1 MAGVRGH
8 SVQQD
13 STGKKSE
20 ELIPS
25 SCDSSV
31 TLGSTH
37 TPSPCPLPR
46 WARGIP
52 RSASVASPARTH
64 FSENWKLSVGRWA
77 FAFLLSTFSLQPS
90 TRADSVTLRPVADT
104 TLIETAPNNN
114 LGGQPFANSGTTQN
128 FTKNRA
134 LFRFDVSA
142 IPTGAQVDSVSLAF
156 EVTRQ
161 PVDGYAPADFGLH
174 RMLVSWGE
182 GVQTTANPGS
192 PGQGAPASPGEATW
206 LARFAQ
212 TGPNWAAPGGLAGTD
227 FAAASSAG
235 QSIYSVANSPY
246 FFTSSQL
253 AADVQ
258 LWLANPSENF
268 GWMLLA
274 NNEGPNFT
282 ARRFGSREDAIN
294 APQLIVQFT
303 AVPEPSSLVLAA
315 MGAGWLMRHG
325 QRRRS

>member
-1 MAGVRGH
+1 M
-8 SVQQD
+8 
-13 STGKKSE
+13 
-20 ELIPS
+20 
-25 SCDSSV
+25 
-31 TLGSTH
+31 
-37 TPSPCPLPR
+37 
-46 WARGIP
+46 
-52 RSASVASPARTH
+52 
-64 FSENWKLSVGRWA
+64 SVGRWT
-77 FAFLLSTFSLQPS
+77 FALWLSTFSIQHS
-90 TRADSVTLRPVADT
+90 ARADSVTLRPVADT

-182 GVQTTANPGS
+182 GAQTTANPGS
-192 PGQGAPASPGEATW
+192 PGQGAPAAPGEATW

-227 FAAASSAG
+227 FAATSSAG
-235 QSIYSVANSPY
+235 QSIYSTANSPY

-258 LWLANPSENF
+258 LWLANPSENY

-274 NNEGPNFT
+274 NDEGPNFT
-282 ARRFGSREDAIN
+282 ARRFGSREDSIN
-294 APQLIVQFT
+294 APQLAVQFT
-303 AVPEPSSLVLAA
+303 TVPEPSSLVLLAGAA
-315 MGAGWLMRHG
+315 ALLAGRI
-325 QRRRS
+325 RRK

>member
-1 MAGVRGH
+1 MNHNATAAGH
-8 SVQQD
+8 SV
-13 STGKKSE
+13 
-20 ELIPS
+20 
-25 SCDSSV
+25 
-31 TLGSTH
+31 GSWT
-37 TPSPCPLPR
+37 
-46 WARGIP
+46 
-52 RSASVASPARTH
+52 
-64 FSENWKLSVGRWA
+64 
-77 FAFLLSTFSLQPS
+77 FALWLSTFSLQHS
-90 TRADSVTLRPVADT
+90 TLADSVTLRPVADT

-114 LGGQPFANSGTTQN
+114 LGGQTFANSGTTQN

-134 LFRFDVSA
+134 LFRFDVSS
-142 IPTGAQVDSVSLAF
+142 IPTGAQVESVSMVL

-182 GVQTTANPGS
+182 GAQTASSPGS
-192 PGQGAPASPGEATW
+192 PGQGAPAAPGEATW

-235 QSIYSVANSPY
+235 QSVYSVANSPY

-258 LWLANPSENF
+258 LWLANPSANF

-274 NNEGPNFT
+274 NDEGPNFT

-294 APQLIVQFT
+294 APQLLVQFT
-303 AVPEPSSLVLAA
+303 AVPEPSSMVLAVL
-315 MGAGWLMRHG
+315 GAGWLA
-325 QRRRS
+325 RRVRSRRV

>member
-1 MAGVRGH
+1 MKSRPQVHYQGTIVR
-8 SVQQD
+8 
-13 STGKKSE
+13 
-20 ELIPS
+20 
-25 SCDSSV
+25 
-31 TLGSTH
+31 
-37 TPSPCPLPR
+37 R
-46 WARGIP
+46 W
-52 RSASVASPARTH
+52 T
-64 FSENWKLSVGRWA
+64 
-77 FAFLLSTFSLQPS
+77 FAVLLSAFSFQPS
-90 TRADSVTLRPVADT
+90 TRADTVTLRPVADT

-134 LFRFDVSA
+134 LFRFDVSS
-142 IPTGAQVDSVSLAF
+142 IPTGSLVESVSLVL

-182 GVQTTANPGS
+182 GTQTASNPGS
-192 PGQGAPASPGEATW
+192 PGQGAPAATGEATW
-206 LARFAQ
+206 NSPLAL
-212 TGPNWAAPGGLAGTD
+212 TGATWASPGGQSGTD

-235 QSIYSVANSPY
+235 QSIYSTANSPY

-258 LWLANPSENF
+258 LWLDNPSANF

-274 NNEGPNFT
+274 NDEGPNFT

-294 APQLIVQFT
+294 APQLLVQFT
-303 AVPEPSSLVLAA
+303 AVPEPSAVVLAA
-315 MGAGWLMRHG
+315 LGAGWLMRCV
-325 QRRRS
+325 QRRR

>member
-1 MAGVRGH
+1 MRGNG
-8 SVQQD
+8 VQQNG
-13 STGKKSE
+13 TAVKSE
-20 ELIPS
+20 KLFPS
-25 SCDSSV
+25 SYHSSAP
-31 TLGSTH
+31 LISQPA
-37 TPSPCPLPR
+37 PSPFPLPR
-46 WARGIP
+46 WGRGFAR
-52 RSASVASPARTH
+52 STTVASPACSH
-64 FSENWKLSVGRWA
+64 FSERWKLSFGRWTFALWLSA
-77 FAFLLSTFSLQPS
+77 FSIQPS
-90 TRADSVTLRPVADT
+90 AHADSVTLRPIADT

-142 IPTGAQVDSVSLAF
+142 IPPGAQVESVSLTF

-161 PVDGYAPADFGLH
+161 PVDGYAPGDFGLH

-182 GVQTTANPGS
+182 GTKVTANPGT

-212 TGPNWAAPGGLAGTD
+212 TGPNWTAPGGLVGTD
-227 FAAASSAG
+227 FATTSSAG
-235 QSIYSVANSPY
+235 QTIYGTANSPY

-258 LWLANPSENF
+258 LWLANPTENF

-274 NNEGPNFT
+274 NDEGPNFT
-282 ARRFGSREDAIN
+282 ARRFGSREDGIN
-294 APQLIVQFT
+294 APQLFVQFT
-303 AVPEPSSLVLAA
+303 TVPEPSSLVLAA
-315 MGAGWLMRHG
+315 MAAGWLMRRV
-325 QRRRS
+325 QRRQG

>member
-1 MAGVRGH
+1 M
-8 SVQQD
+8 
-13 STGKKSE
+13 KNN
-20 ELIPS
+20 
-25 SCDSSV
+25 
-31 TLGSTH
+31 
-37 TPSPCPLPR
+37 
-46 WARGIP
+46 
-52 RSASVASPARTH
+52 PAANERPVGR
-64 FSENWKLSVGRWA
+64 WKLSFGRWT
-77 FAFLLSTFSLQPS
+77 FALLLSTFSPQLS
-90 TRADSVTLRPVADT
+90 TRADSVTLRPIADT

-114 LGGQPFANSGTTQN
+114 LGAQPFANSGTTQN

-134 LFRFDVSA
+134 LFRFDVSG
-142 IPTGAQVDSVSLAF
+142 IPTGAQVDSVSIAF

-182 GVQTTANPGS
+182 GAQTTANPGS
-192 PGQGAPASPGEATW
+192 PGQGAPAAPGEATW

-212 TGPNWAAPGGLAGTD
+212 TGPNWAAPGGLAATD

-274 NNEGPNFT
+274 NDEGPNFT

-294 APQLIVQFT
+294 APQLLVQFT
-303 AVPEPSSLVLAA
+303 TVPEPSALVLL
-315 MGAGWLMRHG
+315 AGGVVLLA
-325 QRRRS
+325 RRVRRN

>member
-1 MAGVRGH
+1 MKTNPTAAERPVG
-8 SVQQD
+8 
-13 STGKKSE
+13 
-20 ELIPS
+20 
-25 SCDSSV
+25 
-31 TLGSTH
+31 
-37 TPSPCPLPR
+37 R
-46 WARGIP
+46 WQ
-52 RSASVASPARTH
+52 
-64 FSENWKLSVGRWA
+64 LSVGRWA
-77 FAFLLSTFSLQPS
+77 FAFWLSAFSLQFS
-90 TRADSVTLRPVADT
+90 TRADTLTLRPSADT

-142 IPTGAQVDSVSLAF
+142 IPTGAQVNSVSLVL

-182 GVQTTANPGS
+182 GVQTTANPAS
-192 PGQGAPASPGEATW
+192 PGQGTPAASGEATW

-212 TGPNWAAPGGLAGTD
+212 TGPNWAAAGGLAGTD

-235 QSIYSVANSPY
+235 QTVYGTANSPY
-246 FFTSSQL
+246 FFTSAQL
-253 AADVQ
+253 ATDVQ
-258 LWLANPSENF
+258 LWLDNPGANF

-274 NNEGPNFT
+274 NDEGPNFT

-294 APQLIVQFT
+294 APQLLVQYS
-303 AVPEPSSLVLAA
+303 AVPEPSSLLLLAG
-315 MGAGWLMRHG
+315 GAALLT
-325 QRRRS
+325 RRIRRNKERSPTARR

>member
-1 MAGVRGH
+1 MNHNTAATERPV
-8 SVQQD
+8 
-13 STGKKSE
+13 
-20 ELIPS
+20 
-25 SCDSSV
+25 
-31 TLGSTH
+31 GS
-37 TPSPCPLPR
+37 
-46 WARGIP
+46 
-52 RSASVASPARTH
+52 
-64 FSENWKLSVGRWA
+64 WKLSVGRWTLA
-77 FAFLLSTFSLQPS
+77 LWLSTFSLQLS

-114 LGGQPFANSGTTQN
+114 LGGQTFANSGTTQN

-142 IPTGAQVDSVSLAF
+142 IPTGAQVDSVALVL

-161 PVDGYAPADFGLH
+161 PVDGYTSANFGLH

-182 GVQTTANPGS
+182 GAQTAADPRS
-192 PGQGAPASPGEATW
+192 PGQGAPASSGEATW

-212 TGPNWAAPGGLAGTD
+212 TGPNWATPGGLAGTD
-227 FAAASSAG
+227 FAAAKSAG
-235 QSIYSVANSPY
+235 QSIYSTANSPY

-258 LWLANPSENF
+258 LWLGNPADNF

-274 NNEGPNFT
+274 DNEGPNFT

-294 APQLIVQFT
+294 APQLLVQYT
-303 AVPEPSSLVLAA
+303 AVPEPSTLALMA
-315 MGAGWLMRHG
+315 LGVGWLARLVRS
-325 QRRRS
+325 RRG

>member
-1 MAGVRGH
+1 M
-8 SVQQD
+8 
-13 STGKKSE
+13 
-20 ELIPS
+20 
-25 SCDSSV
+25 
-31 TLGSTH
+31 LG
-37 TPSPCPLPR
+37 
-46 WARGIP
+46 
-52 RSASVASPARTH
+52 
-64 FSENWKLSVGRWA
+64 VGRWA
-77 FAFLLSTFSLQPS
+77 LVFLLSTFSIQHS
-90 TRADSVTLRPVADT
+90 ARADSVTLRPVADT

-114 LGGQPFANSGTTQN
+114 LGGQTFANSGTTQN

-142 IPTGAQVDSVSLAF
+142 IPTAAQVDSVSLAF

-182 GVQTTANPGS
+182 GTKTTANPGS

-227 FAAASSAG
+227 FAVASSAG

-258 LWLANPSENF
+258 LWLANPSANF

-274 NNEGPNFT
+274 NDEGPNFT
-282 ARRFGSREDAIN
+282 ARRFGSREDGIN
-294 APQLIVQFT
+294 APQLLVQFT

-315 MGAGWLMRHG
+315 LAVSWLA
-325 QRRRS
+325 RRVRSHRG